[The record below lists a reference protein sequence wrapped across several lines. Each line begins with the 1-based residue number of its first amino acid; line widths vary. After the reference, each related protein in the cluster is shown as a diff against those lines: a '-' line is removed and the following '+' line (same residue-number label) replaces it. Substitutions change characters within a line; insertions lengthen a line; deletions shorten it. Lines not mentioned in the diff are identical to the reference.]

1 MKISIEHCLG
11 AGALSTEQ
19 YGAALEKAVAGV
31 AQVRAWYDQGSLPLL
46 RLPERRDD
54 LEELKDLADTWRRQ
68 KSNIVI
74 LGTGGSNLGAKT
86 LYALADKGFGRMDGG
101 PAMHFMDNVDP
112 TTFDALMSA
121 LRPATTAVL
130 AVSKSGTTAETL
142 SQTLVLRDW
151 LVDAVGEGALKHHMA
166 VLTEPKPSPLR
177 DFADQYELPTFDH
190 DPLVGGRF
198 SVLSN
203 VGLLPAMMAGLDAGV
218 IRQGAWDQL
227 GSLLSG
233 QALDQHPAVTGAAVA
248 GAMEETLGKRIS
260 VLMPYVDQLEVFGL
274 WYRQLWAESLGKNG
288 KGTTPVRA
296 MGTVDQ
302 HSQLQ
307 LYLDGPE
314 DKWFTVIRKMSQGHG
329 TAIQTSDEK
338 LGYLQGRTLGDLLDA
353 EAQATAG
360 TLVAKGRAVRELLI
374 ESVDERTMGQLL
386 MHFMLETILTAQVL
400 GIDAF
405 DQPAV
410 EDIKILTRAKM
421 AESAGA

>member
-11 AGALSTEQ
+11 AGALLTEQ

-203 VGLLPAMMAGLDAGV
+203 VGLLPAMMAGLDAGA

-248 GAMEETLGKRIS
+248 GAMEEALGKRIS
-260 VLMPYVDQLEVFGL
+260 VLMPYVDQLEVFG
-274 WYRQLWAESLGKNG
+274 
-288 KGTTPVRA
+288 V
-296 MGTVDQ
+296 
-302 HSQLQ
+302 
-307 LYLDGPE
+307 
-314 DKWFTVIRKMSQGHG
+314 QG
-329 TAIQTSDEK
+329 
-338 LGYLQGRTLGDLLDA
+338 GRH
-353 EAQATAG
+353 E
-360 TLVAKGRAVRELLI
+360 
-374 ESVDERTMGQLL
+374 
-386 MHFMLETILTAQVL
+386 
-400 GIDAF
+400 
-405 DQPAV
+405 
-410 EDIKILTRAKM
+410 
-421 AESAGA
+421 

>member
-11 AGALSTEQ
+11 ASALSTEQ
-19 YGAALEKAVAGV
+19 YVAALEKAVAGV

-198 SVLSN
+198 SVLEQCR
-203 VGLLPAMMAGLDAGV
+203 PAACHDGGAGCRGYPSGRLGPIGV
-218 IRQGAWDQL
+218 ITIWTSV
-227 GSLLSG
+227 GSASCG
-233 QALDQHPAVTGAAVA
+233 DRRCCGGGYGRGTG
-248 GAMEETLGKRIS
+248 
-260 VLMPYVDQLEVFGL
+260 
-274 WYRQLWAESLGKNG
+274 
-288 KGTTPVRA
+288 
-296 MGTVDQ
+296 
-302 HSQLQ
+302 
-307 LYLDGPE
+307 
-314 DKWFTVIRKMSQGHG
+314 
-329 TAIQTSDEK
+329 
-338 LGYLQGRTLGDLLDA
+338 
-353 EAQATAG
+353 
-360 TLVAKGRAVRELLI
+360 
-374 ESVDERTMGQLL
+374 
-386 MHFMLETILTAQVL
+386 
-400 GIDAF
+400 
-405 DQPAV
+405 
-410 EDIKILTRAKM
+410 
-421 AESAGA
+421 

>member
-1 MKISIEHCLG
+1 MKIAIEHCLG
-11 AGALSTEQ
+11 AVGLTAEQ
-19 YGAALEKAVAGV
+19 YDTALQKAVSGV
-31 AQVRAWYDQGSLPLL
+31 AQVRTWYDDGSLPLL

-54 LEELKDLADTWRRQ
+54 LLELQELADTWRRQ

-86 LYALADKGFGRMDGG
+86 LYSLADKGFGRADGG

-112 TTFDALMSA
+112 TTFDALMST

-166 VLTEPKPSPLR
+166 VLTEPKSSPLR
-177 DFADQYELPTFDH
+177 TFATQYELPTFDH

-203 VGLLPAMMAGLDAGV
+203 VGMLPAMMAGLDASA

-227 GSLLSG
+227 GPLLSG
-233 QALDQHPAVTGAAVA
+233 HALDQHPAVTGAAVA
-248 GAMEETLGKRIS
+248 GAMEEALGKRVS
-260 VLMPYVDQLEVFGL
+260 VLMPYVDQLDVFGL
-274 WYRQLWAESLGKNG
+274 WYRQLWAESLGKEG

-314 DKWFTVIRKMSQGHG
+314 DKWFTVIRKQSQGDG
-329 TAIQTSDEK
+329 TAIQTDDAQ
-338 LGYLQGRTLGDLLDA
+338 LAYLQGRTLGDLLDA

-374 ESVDERTMGQLL
+374 DTVNERTMGQLL

>member
-1 MKISIEHCLG
+1 M
-11 AGALSTEQ
+11 
-19 YGAALEKAVAGV
+19 
-31 AQVRAWYDQGSLPLL
+31 P
-46 RLPERRDD
+46 
-54 LEELKDLADTWRRQ
+54 
-68 KSNIVI
+68 
-74 LGTGGSNLGAKT
+74 
-86 LYALADKGFGRMDGG
+86 
-101 PAMHFMDNVDP
+101 
-112 TTFDALMSA
+112 
-121 LRPATTAVL
+121 
-130 AVSKSGTTAETL
+130 
-142 SQTLVLRDW
+142 
-151 LVDAVGEGALKHHMA
+151 
-166 VLTEPKPSPLR
+166 
-177 DFADQYELPTFDH
+177 
-190 DPLVGGRF
+190 
-198 SVLSN
+198 
-203 VGLLPAMMAGLDAGV
+203 GL

-248 GAMEETLGKRIS
+248 GAMEEALGKRIS

-274 WYRQLWAESLGKNG
+274 WYRQPWAESLGKNG
-288 KGTTPVRA
+288 RA
-296 MGTVDQ
+296 RHRFVPWEPWTSILNYSCIWMA
-302 HSQLQ
+302 S
-307 LYLDGPE
+307 E